1 MNTLKIDKRFEEEL
15 AGIRKA
21 AEALP
26 PGKKNAVLNKCAKLS
41 LYAQKAQRQLEAPH
55 YRRANYDARTQE
67 DMAAQA
73 RAKKAVFQA
82 MVGGRHVDLTMADE
96 FQVSQMHTAISQI
109 RKDIYKKN
117 LPYYLCDEWVRPGE
131 GARPYKRYWLED
143 KPQEGQKDA
152 V

>member
-1 MNTLKIDKRFEEEL
+1 MNTIKIDKRFEEEL

-55 YRRANYDARTQE
+55 YRRALYDARTQ
-67 DMAAQA
+67 DDIAAQM

-82 MVGGRHVDLTMADE
+82 MMQGRHVDLTMAEE
-96 FQVSQMHTAISQI
+96 FQLSQMHTAIHQI
-109 RKDIYKKN
+109 RRDIEKKN
-117 LPYYLCDEWVRPGE
+117 LPVELCDEWVRPGE
-131 GARPYKRYWLED
+131 GARPYKSYWLIE
-143 KPQEGQKDA
+143 KPQTPTPND
-152 V
+152 

>member
-1 MNTLKIDKRFEEEL
+1 MNTIKIDKRFEEEL

-55 YRRANYDARTQE
+55 YRRALYDARTQ
-67 DMAAQA
+67 DDIAAQM

-82 MVGGRHVDLTMADE
+82 MMQGRHVDLTMAEE
-96 FQVSQMHTAISQI
+96 FQLSQMHTAIHQI
-109 RKDIYKKN
+109 RRDIEKKN
-117 LPYYLCDEWVRPGE
+117 LPVELCDEWVRPGE
-131 GARPYKRYWLED
+131 GARPYKSYWLIE
-143 KPQEGQKDA
+143 KPQTPPPND
-152 V
+152 